1 MIVAIAAHFAIGL
14 GGLACG
20 TCGKKICRHR
30 RHIVAAT
37 VFFLAAEAICSVIV
51 IDNLLKGT

>member
-1 MIVAIAAHFAIGL
+1 MITAIAAHFAIGL

-30 RHIVAAT
+30 RHIVTAT
-37 VFFLAAEAICSVIV
+37 ILFLAAEASASVLV
-51 IDNLLKGT
+51 VDHLLAK